1 MRRARNRMRR
11 PRARPRAAPWCILAL
26 CAVAVVALFAAAPAR
41 ADEGEPPPVM
51 TAEDVAANVRRA
63 SALPDGHYGF
73 RQEVELR
80 WLLAKWYFHSDVE
93 RVGDSFDIRTVGA
106 PSIVPR
112 DISGALIEVSGELDR
127 FHLTLERV
135 EVLEDGISQYV
146 ISGERRP
153 EYTTGA
159 EGGRI
164 WVRED
169 TWLITRMEIRYP
181 WGRLDIEQDHQIIE
195 GYAFPR
201 RQVVRVSPLGASM
214 TVDYKEF
221 WFAE

>member
-1 MRRARNRMRR
+1 MRR
-11 PRARPRAAPWCILAL
+11 PRAQPRVAPWCILGL
-26 CAVAVVALFAAAPAR
+26 CVVAVVALAAAGPVL
-41 ADEGEPPPVM
+41 ADEGEPPPAM
-51 TAEDVAANVRRA
+51 TAEEIAANVRRA
-63 SALPDGHYGF
+63 SALPDGRYGF

-80 WLLAKWYFHSDVE
+80 WLLAKWYFYSDVE
-93 RVGDSFDIRTVGA
+93 RVGDGFDIRTVGA

-127 FHLTLERV
+127 FLLLLERV
-135 EVLEDGISQYV
+135 EVLEDGVTQYV

-169 TWLITRMEIRYP
+169 TWLITRLEIRYP
-181 WGRLDIEQDHQIIE
+181 WGRLDIEQDHQVIE

-201 RQVVRVSPLGASM
+201 RQMVRVSPLGASM